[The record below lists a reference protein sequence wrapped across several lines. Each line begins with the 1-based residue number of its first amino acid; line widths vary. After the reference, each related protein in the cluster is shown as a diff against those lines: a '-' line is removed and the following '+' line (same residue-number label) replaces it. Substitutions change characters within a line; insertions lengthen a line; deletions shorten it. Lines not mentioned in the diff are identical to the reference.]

1 MAKEKTFAEFT
12 RMARAGLTDEQ
23 ILTSGAMAAMFT
35 NIVTFVTGRYERRC
49 TVHIKY
55 SSAGNDTAATDGDVI
70 TVDTNTSLLKGLG
83 LIEKVKGLI
92 GLIYH
97 ECGHILFTDF
107 KRCMRCVDTM
117 TKGDMLLPEPTGIN
131 ADIDEAYATYQR
143 LAGKMNKSVL
153 IQLWQTVQNCVEDG
167 AIENFLRTLFPGY
180 AGCLNTL
187 RGIMFEQDPMIN
199 EIPEK
204 SSACICLI
212 LQLATCHKMK
222 GSLVSEEYDL
232 TEFYDKVS
240 PLISEAIQERDA
252 RKRIRLINGVYVLLV
267 HELFKDLKPEDMKGG
282 DGGDGDSSES
292 SDGDSSKGS
301 AGSGSSSSSGESS
314 KEARKGS
321 KSRSASEGKGS
332 SKGSDSCSA
341 DGASDSGSASSDM
354 GDLIRSLEE
363 AMGKAADQKSASS
376 TARTS
381 GRRSE
386 SVDIKHAEEFEGEDA
401 SASKSA
407 EKGKEEA
414 LEAELESIKADAVK
428 EEAEKLAEGELKK
441 EFARESGYRD
451 DIPLKVIR
459 PTIPEDAETKY
470 QDLKHELGPAIKT
483 ASRMLA
489 REIEDRKLGEI
500 QHGKI
505 YGRALDQ
512 NCLSRLTGGKM
523 MSKRLPEDKPDMAVM
538 CLVDESGSMAGGTRI
553 PSAINAAFV
562 VNGFCEELSLP
573 LSIYGHSERFHG
585 NCAVEMRSYRE
596 FGFDGDKKAAK
607 RLLGIDARENNRDGY
622 AIRFCT
628 ERLKKRDEHI
638 KLFLIVSDGQPA
650 ANAYCGKPAIE
661 DTRRAVI
668 EAKKAGAIVVA
679 AGIGSDSANIRD
691 VYASDSMKP
700 SERAI
705 FLDVSNPQ
713 DLAKELVKILKRTA
727 RMAI

>member
-23 ILTSGAMAAMFT
+23 ILTSGAMSAMFT
-35 NIVTFVTGRYERRC
+35 NIAAFVTGRYERRC
-49 TVHIKY
+49 TVKVKY
-55 SSAGNDTAATDGDVI
+55 SSSGSDTAATDGDVI

-83 LIEKVKGLI
+83 LIEKLKGLI
-92 GLIYH
+92 GLVYH

-107 KRCMRCVDTM
+107 RRCMRCM
-117 TKGDMLLPEPTGIN
+117 EAMQKGDALLPEPTGIN
-131 ADIDEAYATYQR
+131 EDIDEAYATYQR

-153 IQLWQTVQNCVEDG
+153 IRLWQTVQNCVEDG

-187 RGIMFEQDPMIN
+187 RGIMFEQDPEIN
-199 EIPEK
+199 TIPEK

-232 TEFYDKVS
+232 TTFFDKTS
-240 PLISEAIQERDA
+240 PIISEAIQERDS
-252 RKRIRLINGVYVLLV
+252 RKRIRLINGVYVILV
-267 HELFKDLKPEDMKGG
+267 HELFKDLNPEDMKGG
-282 DGGDGDSSES
+282 DGGDGDPSEG

-301 AGSGSSSSSGESS
+301 ESSGSSSSGASS
-314 KEARKGS
+314 KKTGKSS
-321 KSRSASEGKGS
+321 KSGASSKKKGS
-332 SKGSDSCSA
+332 SKASGSCGDGGSDEGTS
-341 DGASDSGSASSDM
+341 SSDM

-376 TARTS
+376 TKGAS

-386 SVDIKHAEEFEGEDA
+386 SVDIKHAEEFGDEAASSDKKPTKGGDETLED
-401 SASKSA
+401 
-407 EKGKEEA
+407 
-414 LEAELESIKADAVK
+414 ELESIKADVIK
-428 EEAEKLAEGELKK
+428 EEAEKLAESELKK
-441 EFARESGYRD
+441 EFSRESGYRD
-451 DIPLKVIR
+451 DVPLKVIR
-459 PTIPEDAETKY
+459 PTIPEDAEARY
-470 QDLKHELGPAIKT
+470 QELKHELGPAIKT

-512 NCLSRLTGGKM
+512 NYLSRLVGGKM

-538 CLVDESGSMAGGTRI
+538 CLVDESGSMASGTRI
-553 PSAINAAFV
+553 PSAINAAFI
-562 VNGFCEELSLP
+562 VNGFCDELSLP
-573 LSIYGHSERFHG
+573 LSIYGHSERFRG
-585 NCAVEMRSYRE
+585 DCAVEMRSYRE
-596 FGFDGDKKAAK
+596 FGFDGDRKAAK
-607 RLLGIDARENNRDGY
+607 RLLGIDARQDNRDGF
-622 AIRFCT
+622 AVRFCT

-661 DTRRAVI
+661 DTRRAVA
-668 EAKKAGAIVVA
+668 EARKAGAIVVA